1 MKPHLIWAHLALPLL
16 LSPLIHADNIDIEL
30 TLPALD
36 VDPYHRPYVAIW
48 LESPKREGIQTL
60 SVWTE
65 KDDWLKDM
73 RQWWRKLGRKNRDFD
88 AVSSATRHA
97 GHYTLQFTTDQP
109 AGEYRLCFEASR
121 EDGGREFLSQTI
133 TLGDQPQHF
142 NLTGQHEFGNISV
155 GISPETK
162 K

>member
-16 LSPLIHADNIDIEL
+16 LSTFTQADQIDIKL
-30 TLPALD
+30 NLPALE
-36 VDPYHRPYVAIW
+36 VEPYHRPYVAIW
-48 LESPKREGIQTL
+48 LETPKREGIQTL

-97 GHYTLQFTTDQP
+97 GDYNLQFKTEQLT
-109 AGEYRLCFEASR
+109 GEYRLCFEASR
-121 EDGGREFLSQTI
+121 EDGGREFLTKNISLGGTTQSF
-133 TLGDQPQHF
+133 TLQ
-142 NLTGQHEFGNISV
+142 GQHEFGSIS
-155 GISPETK
+155 IQITPQAQL
-162 K
+162 